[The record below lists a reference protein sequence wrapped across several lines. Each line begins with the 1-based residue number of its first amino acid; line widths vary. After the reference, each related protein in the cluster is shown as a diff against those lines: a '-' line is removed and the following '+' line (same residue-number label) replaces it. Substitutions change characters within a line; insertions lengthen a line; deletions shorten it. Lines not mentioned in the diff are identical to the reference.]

1 MDLKHYLFH
10 ACTPV
15 LKPAL
20 TTAERM
26 QIRHRIVSD
35 YICMSHPLQSNM
47 SLADARNALTML
59 CTKKGCNDINCP
71 MAHSNEE
78 LQRKLTSIEK
88 KRKAKGCQ
96 SLPTQQDRQ
105 RLPTQVLSFVIKEE
119 KRRRKKGRKG
129 RKGHACI
136 VSDKRGQADTRAS
149 LQRGWGLRRKPR
161 SPTVLDPCRGEHA
174 QESSQCESRALDC
187 CLSAYHR

>member
-1 MDLKHYLFH
+1 MDLKHNLFH

-26 QIRHRIVSD
+26 QMRYRIVSD
-35 YICMSHPLQSNM
+35 YICMSHPLLLTM
-47 SLADARNALTML
+47 SVTDARNALTML

-96 SLPTQQDRQ
+96 SLPTQRQ

-129 RKGHACI
+129 RKHACV
-136 VSDKRGQADTRAS
+136 VSDKRRQADTRTS

-161 SPTVLDPCRGEHA
+161 CPTVLDPCRGEHA
-174 QESSQCESRALDC
+174 QESPQCESRALDC